1 MSRIVT
7 EAVKKEKRSLLILFA
22 VALIIR
28 LFFVITFDYV
38 IPEND
43 AGGYDQVA
51 QNILNG
57 KGIFFKGQ
65 YSLFSPLYPVFLS
78 IIYAIFGHSYHWV
91 LIIQAIIS
99 SLTCLAV
106 YFIAKKLIKDRTWAF
121 IAGLFSCFYLDMI
134 LITVPLL
141 AECLFTFLFSLGVLF
156 LLKTEEAPKLSNK
169 IIGGIILGL
178 AVLTRPVVMLLP
190 AFILVWLFLKYRS
203 VKAVVSRSFVYFL
216 FFCLTVAPWTM
227 RNYIIHHAFVP
238 VTIQSGRVFWGSHNP
253 SANGGYFSVWT
264 QKGFSAPQG
273 STEIERDRQGFKEG
287 LKFLKSR
294 TFLQNAKLVFLK
306 IWWFL
311 FPLSPVVYYKY
322 DLTFVL
328 LLPFFVI
335 GIWHLRKSN
344 SLLLYIMANFL
355 LAVMIFYGHPR
366 LRAPASP
373 FIIVLGIA
381 GLKYC
386 YDRFKDKAFFSFV
399 TSGWILFNLGI
410 FISHAVFN
418 FKFLH

>member
-1 MSRIVT
+1 MSCIVT
-7 EAVKKEKRSLLILFA
+7 EAVKKEKRLLLILFA

-28 LFFVITFDYV
+28 LFFVITFKYA

-51 QNILNG
+51 LGILNG
-57 KGIFFKGQ
+57 KGIFFKGL
-65 YSLFSPLYPVFLS
+65 YSLFPPLYPIFLS
-78 IIYAIFGHSYHWV
+78 IIYAIFGHSYHWA
-91 LIIQAIIS
+91 LIIQVIIS
-99 SLTCLAV
+99 SLTCLVV
-106 YFIAKKLIKDRTWAF
+106 YFIAKKLIKGRTWAF

-141 AECLFTFLFSLGVLF
+141 TECLFTFLFSLAALF
-156 LLKTEEAPKLSNK
+156 LLKIEEAPKLSNK

-190 AFILVWLFLKYRS
+190 AFILVWLLLKYRG
-203 VKAVVSRSFVYFL
+203 VKAVVSRFFVYFL

-238 VTIQSGRVFWGSHNP
+238 VTIQSGMVFWGSHNP

-264 QKGFSAPQG
+264 QKGFCASWAP
-273 STEIERDRQGFKEG
+273 TEVERDRQGFKEG
-287 LKFLKSR
+287 LKFLKSQ

-311 FPLSPVVYYKY
+311 FPLLPTAYYKY

-335 GIWHLRKSN
+335 GIWHTRKSN
-344 SLLLYIMANFL
+344 NLLLYIMANFL
-355 LAVMIFYGHPR
+355 LTVMIFYGHPR

-373 FIIVLGIA
+373 FIIILGIA